1 MKQIITALF
10 FGLLSTYASGVE
22 IKITSMTPEGDMD
35 RSFVLGTSLPERIVL
50 DCQSFVQGL
59 NLGGNHLI
67 ILEPEECEGL
77 QDRIYS
83 SLIQS
88 EFHCLEVD
96 DELRGDSP
104 CH

>member
-1 MKQIITALF
+1 MKQIIILVF
-10 FGLLSTYASGVE
+10 FSLMSTYAFSVE
-22 IKITSMTPEGDMD
+22 IKVTSMTPEGDMD
-35 RSFVLGTSLPERIVL
+35 RSHILGTSFPERVIL

-67 ILEPEECEGL
+67 LLEPEECESL
-77 QDRIYS
+77 QNRIYA

-96 DELRGDSP
+96 DELRNDSP